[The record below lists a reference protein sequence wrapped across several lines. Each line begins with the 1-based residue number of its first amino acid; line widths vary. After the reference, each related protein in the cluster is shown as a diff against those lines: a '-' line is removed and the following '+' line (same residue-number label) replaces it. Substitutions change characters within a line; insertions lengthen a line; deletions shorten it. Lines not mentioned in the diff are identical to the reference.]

1 MGRRGGWAAAFAAA
15 STMAMAGLGGATG
28 PAAAADAPY
37 LDWPSLL
44 PALPT
49 AFTPDVEPDCADGSD
64 ACIDR
69 TIVKMRNR
77 LDATIPPCDHRA
89 VFGLAYLRVTED
101 VRAGR
106 EAGIFRDPRWLNR
119 EDAVF
124 ARMYFDVYDAY
135 AAGQRTGV
143 PMAWQ
148 LAFDSERGREL
159 SALGDFLMSMNAHI
173 NRDMPFVLAGI
184 GLTRPDG
191 TTRKPDHDAY
201 NVRLSRLYAPVL
213 AEVAARFDPT
223 ADDVQLGPVDDEL
236 AYAVLQSWR
245 EGVWR
250 NAERLVNARTAGDR
264 AQVAAS
270 IEATAVAVGT
280 AIRSATTTSSA
291 AQATRAAWCAQ
302 HGGQDPARVAAE
314 QRQAAGA
321 HQAAVRRHALAE
333 RRAAARRKAAAKR
346 KALAKRRAAAAR
358 RRQPGR

>member
-1 MGRRGGWAAAFAAA
+1 MGRWAGWGVALAATATIAAA
-15 STMAMAGLGGATG
+15 G

-44 PALPT
+44 PALPE
-49 AFTPDVEPDCADGSD
+49 AFTPNVEPDCADGSD
-64 ACIDR
+64 TCIDR
-69 TIVKMRNR
+69 TIVVMRNR
-77 LDATIPPCDHRA
+77 LNATIPRCDHRA

-101 VRAGR
+101 VRAAR
-106 EAGIFRDPRWLNR
+106 KAGIFRDPRWLNS

-148 LAFDSERGREL
+148 LAFDSEQGREL

-201 NVRLSRLYAPVL
+201 NIRLSRLYAPVL

-223 ADDVQLGPVDDEL
+223 ADDVELGPVDDEL
-236 AYAVLQSWR
+236 AYAILQSWR

-250 NAERLVNARTAGDR
+250 NAERLVNARGPAER

-270 IEATAVAVGT
+270 IEAV
-280 AIRSATTTSSA
+280 ATTIGRTIRGSLTA
-291 AQATRAAWCAQ
+291 PTGPRDAWCAV
-302 HGGQDPARVAAE
+302 HGGQDPAAVEPLPGAATAPGTTSA
-314 QRQAAGA
+314 RKPS
-321 HQAAVRRHALAE
+321 
-333 RRAAARRKAAAKR
+333 AAARRAALKR
-346 KALAKRRAAAAR
+346 RVLAKRRAAAR
-358 RRQPGR
+358 RRAAMQRRVLARQRTAAQKRR